1 MVSAIG
7 RLMPNF
13 EGILQR
19 LRKAAPPGQGARRLD
34 VEDLPDDLCRDVGL
48 EMAED
53 VWRAGERSERRLL
66 DRSLGGPL

>member
-19 LRKAAPPGQGARRLD
+19 LRKAVPPGQGARRLD
-34 VEDLPDDLCRDVGL
+34 VEDLPDDLRRDVGL
-48 EMAED
+48 EMVED
-53 VWRAGERSERRLL
+53 VWHARERSERLLL
-66 DRSLGGPL
+66 DLTRPGLM